1 MWVVL
6 HAFETEVDCE
16 VSPTGVALE
25 NLNITVLV
33 VPQSV
38 LDYARGLAIETS
50 VDCDW
55 LNDHILLHFG
65 T

>member
-1 MWVVL
+1 ML
-6 HAFETEVDCE
+6 HALETEVDCE
-16 VSPTGVALE
+16 VTAARVALE
-25 NLNITVLV
+25 NLNVTVLV
-33 VPQSV
+33 VPQAV
-38 LDYARGLAIETS
+38 LDYAWRLAIQAS